1 MMKKTTCKGRGKN
14 IARLNKKQNA
24 SKTVLKQRPIHPG
37 IGSEDECDDFIKFC
51 ESSSINLTKQIESKL
66 SESVVSLASFN
77 GRTPVFECTGIFI
90 ENLMDTIQIL
100 TSANLVKSV
109 SEGITDNLTIKV
121 RLPSDQV
128 VIGSLHRCDFKY
140 DLAVVNIR
148 HTRSIHIQEAHLSS
162 SHPVQFE
169 SNSKVVAVE
178 RCFSKGMFK
187 FTNGIVIG
195 PASDEPRKLMIS
207 THKMNTA
214 LSGYP
219 LVDFDGN
226 FVGVNLRRG
235 EMTFF
240 VPMNKI
246 LEFLGLSATTSA
258 ADATDKPDP
267 NSRAL
272 LDEGRDMSPHDRY
285 LFELA
290 KHEFGEVYEEED
302 YYSDSDEEFFTHT
315 CGPAPNIGLGVPVLD
330 VDSRLV
336 GFSASNMQGPTKS
349 LPRITFEKEL
359 NKIVNSKDLKHFK
372 HLIYMAGTDMVGDVR

>member
-302 YYSDSDEEFFTHT
+302 YYRSSYD
-315 CGPAPNIGLGVPVLD
+315 
-330 VDSRLV
+330 
-336 GFSASNMQGPTKS
+336 
-349 LPRITFEKEL
+349 
-359 NKIVNSKDLKHFK
+359 
-372 HLIYMAGTDMVGDVR
+372 